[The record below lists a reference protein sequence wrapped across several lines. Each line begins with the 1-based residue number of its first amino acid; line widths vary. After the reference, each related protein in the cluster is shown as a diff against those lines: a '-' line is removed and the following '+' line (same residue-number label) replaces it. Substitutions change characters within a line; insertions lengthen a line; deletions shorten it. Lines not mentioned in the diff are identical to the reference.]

1 MSTKK
6 IMFRETYMWQEIN
19 WCSSACVKYVHTKTI
34 EKVIFLEEAIIHLEK
49 ENMRNTD
56 ENRDIS

>member
-6 IMFRETYMWQEIN
+6 IMFRETCMWQEIN

-49 ENMRNTD
+49 EKIKNTD
-56 ENRDIS
+56 EN